1 MPHCIAQLLT
11 LLLRLLLPPH
21 GRHRTV
27 AHPLVNAATT
37 PPAAPTPTFG
47 RRPCPTALRS
57 EDAALIRPYP
67 VAHEQLREE
76 WLQALRHRAML
87 VASCGIDVER
97 VQVHR
102 AGVAR

>member
-27 AHPLVNAATT
+27 AHPLVSTATT
-37 PPAAPTPTFG
+37 PPAAHTPAFG
-47 RRPCPTALRS
+47 RRPCPAPLRS
-57 EDAALIRPYP
+57 EHAALIRPCL

-76 WLQALRHRAML
+76 WLQTLRRRAML
-87 VASCGIDVER
+87 AASCGINAGQVR
-97 VQVHR
+97 VHWV
-102 AGVAR
+102 GEAR